1 MSNSA
6 SIAAAKKRRS
16 QQINPIISSKIKNNN
31 IQNPQ
36 DNQNNEIN
44 QSRQKIT
51 PLQLLAQHDQR
62 LFYLETKEKNNNDI
76 TNSGLVVSDNKL
88 SNKIENNSIEITGLH
103 NKMNKIGNDVNGIN
117 ELIKTLNAI
126 IMSQSNELSKLKSDF
141 YNYFNEFTTSDN
153 ENHEENNDNN
163 VDDNIDIN
171 KDMEKHV
178 KFEISE
184 K

>member
-31 IQNPQ
+31 IQNAQ

-76 TNSGLVVSDNKL
+76 TNINSLLYINDYDMLAIFGVQYNKL
-88 SNKIENNSIEITGLH
+88 YVLKKQINFILFYEKVYSNKIVVYKKKTY
-103 NKMNKIGNDVNGIN
+103 
-117 ELIKTLNAI
+117 LI
-126 IMSQSNELSKLKSDF
+126 
-141 YNYFNEFTTSDN
+141 YF
-153 ENHEENNDNN
+153 
-163 VDDNIDIN
+163 
-171 KDMEKHV
+171 
-178 KFEISE
+178 
-184 K
+184 